1 LQKEDF
7 IPLAQKYA
15 QNKCSLSEKEVV
27 EIFFQKRIEDEE
39 NSTILFTEEKRKAIL
54 DCINAKISKPKGV
67 LRALYFKT
75 ATIAAI
81 GIALIGIVFL
91 FNPEQNHRTIIQST
105 AKGEQKKLLLPDG
118 SQILLNANSSL
129 SYSSDFKTNRNLILS
144 GEAYFKVVKNP
155 NRPFIV
161 KSEQFE
167 TKVIGTSF
175 TIKAYKNQS
184 NEIKVLTGIVEVNST
199 ENTSWKFI
207 LTKNQ
212 QLKFSKSMLP
222 VQSFATNEDFLAWT
236 KNTLIFTNSTLGEAA
251 ETLENKFNV
260 SIIFDS
266 HDLRELRI
274 TGKFKKENL
283 NNILQSIA
291 VVKQLEIEFITQ
303 NQIYIREKKKNE
315 IQN

>member
-291 VVKQLEIEFITQ
+291 VVKQLEIEFITE
-303 NQIYIREKKKNE
+303 NQIYIREKNKNE

>member
-1 LQKEDF
+1 MQKEDF
-7 IPLAQKYA
+7 ILLAQKYA

-27 EIFFQKRIEDEE
+27 EIFFQKRIEEEE

-54 DCINAKISKPKGV
+54 DRINAKISKPRGV
-67 LRALYFKT
+67 LRALYYKT

-91 FNPEQNHRTIIQST
+91 FNPEYNHRTIIQST
-105 AKGEQKKLLLPDG
+105 AKGEQKTLLLPDG

-167 TKVIGTSF
+167 TKVLGTSF

-303 NQIYIREKKKNE
+303 NQIYIREKNKNE

>member
-1 LQKEDF
+1 MQKEDF

-39 NSTILFTEEKRKAIL
+39 NISILFTEEKRKAIL
-54 DCINAKISKPKGV
+54 DLINAKISKPKGV
-67 LRALYFKT
+67 LRALYYKT

-91 FNPEQNHRTIIQST
+91 FNPEYNHRTIIQST
-105 AKGEQKKLLLPDG
+105 AKGEQKTLLLPDG

-129 SYSSDFKTNRNLILS
+129 SYSSDFKTKRNLILS
-144 GEAYFKVVKNP
+144 GEAYFKVIKNP

-167 TKVIGTSF
+167 TKVLGTSF

-303 NQIYIREKKKNE
+303 NQIYIREKNKNE

>member
-1 LQKEDF
+1 MQKEDF
-7 IPLAQKYA
+7 ISFAQKYA
-15 QNKCSLSEKEVV
+15 QNKCSLSEKEAV
-27 EIFFQKRIEDEE
+27 EIFFQKRIEEEE
-39 NSTILFTEEKRKAIL
+39 NTTILFSEEKRKVIL
-54 DCINAKISKPKGV
+54 DRINAKISKPKGV

-81 GIALIGIVFL
+81 GIALIGMVFL
-91 FNPEQNHRTIIQST
+91 FNPGQNHRTIIQST
-105 AKGEQKKLLLPDG
+105 AKGEQKTLLLPDG

-129 SYSSDFKTNRNLILS
+129 SYSSDFKTNRNIILS

-167 TKVIGTSF
+167 TKVVGTSF

-184 NEIKVLTGIVEVNST
+184 NQIKVLTGIVEVNST
-199 ENTSWKFI
+199 ENTYWKFI

-303 NQIYIREKKKNE
+303 NQIYIREKNKND

>member
-1 LQKEDF
+1 MQKEDF
-7 IPLAQKYA
+7 IPLAHKYV

-54 DCINAKISKPKGV
+54 DRINAKISKPKREF
-67 LRALYFKT
+67 RALYFKT

-105 AKGEQKKLLLPDG
+105 AKGEQKTLLLPDG

-129 SYSSDFKTNRNLILS
+129 SYSSDYKTNRNLILS
-144 GEAYFKVVKNP
+144 VEAYFKVVKNP
-155 NRPFIV
+155 NSPFIV

-184 NEIKVLTGIVEVNST
+184 N
-199 ENTSWKFI
+199 
-207 LTKNQ
+207 
-212 QLKFSKSMLP
+212 
-222 VQSFATNEDFLAWT
+222 
-236 KNTLIFTNSTLGEAA
+236 
-251 ETLENKFNV
+251 
-260 SIIFDS
+260 
-266 HDLRELRI
+266 
-274 TGKFKKENL
+274 
-283 NNILQSIA
+283 
-291 VVKQLEIEFITQ
+291 
-303 NQIYIREKKKNE
+303 QI
-315 IQN
+315 

>member
-1 LQKEDF
+1 MQKEDF

-291 VVKQLEIEFITQ
+291 VVKQLEIEFITE
-303 NQIYIREKKKNE
+303 NQIYIREKNKNE

>member
-1 LQKEDF
+1 MQKEDF

-81 GIALIGIVFL
+81 VIALIGIVFL

-291 VVKQLEIEFITQ
+291 VVKQLEIEFITE
-303 NQIYIREKKKNE
+303 NQIYIREKNKNE